1 MGCWDGTNSQAYTG
15 FVTWTKN
22 GRTCQPWTAQEP
34 HKHNYGGDD
43 KFPLDGSAADAE
55 NTCRDPSNDGTL
67 WCYTTN
73 KDIRWEY
80 CDIPICKSSWT
91 FYFKVLI
98 IKKINQN

>member
-1 MGCWDGTNSQAYTG
+1 MGCWDGTNSHAYTG

-80 CDIPICKSSWT
+80 CDIPICESS
-91 FYFKVLI
+91 
-98 IKKINQN
+98 